1 MGSWFRPWNQLH
13 LCGLKATTKLFQTKS
28 VPNIGA
34 RSFLDKFWSPFLI
47 LFVFSTLPHDGS
59 LSKKNV
65 FSMLKTCKGLWG
77 LCPKATTYHDCEN
90 GLEGLDLPWLGTDTD
105 KNYHDFNG
113 TPKNVGHGRLID
125 LGVFKWVVKQK
136 PLVILAFFCRMDDA
150 TLFWVGSAQKVGKC
164 QGWDPRHPSRLVAF
178 WGGFASYPPW
188 N

>member
-1 MGSWFRPWNQLH
+1 MGSWNQLH

-136 PLVILAFFCRMDDA
+136 PLVILAFF
-150 TLFWVGSAQKVGKC
+150 
-164 QGWDPRHPSRLVAF
+164 LVAWMMLPCF
-178 WGGFASYPPW
+178 EGEAPKKLGNVRGGIPGIQVV
-188 N
+188 